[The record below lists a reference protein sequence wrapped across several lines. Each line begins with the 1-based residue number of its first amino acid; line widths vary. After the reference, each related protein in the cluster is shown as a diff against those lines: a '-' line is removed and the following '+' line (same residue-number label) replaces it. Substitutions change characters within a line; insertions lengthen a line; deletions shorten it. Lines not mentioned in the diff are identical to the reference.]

1 MRQPDVEG
9 IILAAQKVHF
19 DYERKVHSI
28 DNVLNSLHVDVLPS
42 IALVD
47 VWGKLLFSGLDEA
60 NIWIIVM
67 NPADEVMLNTE
78 KSHLS
83 NIRESHMTPGIDF
96 SMSIRFLVNME
107 GNYKIQL
114 CSENN
119 EIFIYPLYIGCQKQS
134 GAY

>member
-28 DNVLNSLHVDVLPS
+28 DNVLTSLHVDALPS

-47 VWGKLLFSGLDEA
+47 IWGKLLFSGMEEA
-60 NIWIIVM
+60 IIWIIVM
-67 NPADEVMLNTE
+67 NPADEVMLMTE
-78 KSHLS
+78 KNLMP
-83 NIRESHMTPGIDF
+83 NMRDDLMTPGIDF